1 MNDAPLYNSRIN
13 KTFVEYL
20 STHYPGLDINP
31 VLGHSG
37 ISISQFDD
45 DLAASYLGHQN
56 QWESTFV
63 VRRFYGHK

>member
-1 MNDAPLYNSRIN
+1 MNDAPLYNSRII

-37 ISISQFDD
+37 MTICQFDD
-45 DLAASYLGHQN
+45 DLAARYLEYQN
-56 QWESTFV
+56 QLESTFV
-63 VRRFYGHK
+63 VRRFYGNR